1 MIKLAIVDDD
11 ARLLRHLKNAFQ
23 GSPEISFVLL
33 FNSGAEFVEKL
44 TTMSPADRPDVIIMD
59 ISMGS
64 ANEGI
69 VTTGRIKSL
78 FPDIQVIMF
87 TVLDDDAR
95 IFEAFKAGAMGYLLK
110 DESPEFILKTV
121 IDVRNGGAQMS
132 PVIAKK
138 AIQFMSSHPAPSAV
152 EEQDEKQ
159 TTEGLTPRELE
170 IMQMTADGFSYN
182 EIAEKL
188 SIATST
194 VKKHMTN
201 VFQKLQVK
209 NKILAINKIKALR

>member
-33 FNSGAEFVEKL
+33 FNSGVEFVEKL

-69 VTTGRIKSL
+69 ITTGRIKAL

-110 DESPEFILKTV
+110 DESPEYILKTV
-121 IDVRNGGAQMS
+121 MDVRNGGAQMS

-138 AIQFMSSHPAPSAV
+138 AIQFMAANNSPMV
-152 EEQDEKQ
+152 EDDEKQ
-159 TTEGLTPRELE
+159 PADGLTPRELE
-170 IMQMTADGFSYN
+170 IMQMTSDGFSYN

-188 SIATST
+188 NIATST

-209 NKILAINKIKALR
+209 NKILAINKIKALH

>member
-33 FNSGAEFVEKL
+33 FNSGVEFVEKL

-69 VTTGRIKSL
+69 VTTGRIKAL

-121 IDVRNGGAQMS
+121 MDVRNGGAQMS

-138 AIQFMSSHPAPSAV
+138 AIQFMSAHNSPVV
-152 EEQDEKQ
+152 EDNEKQ
-159 TTEGLTPRELE
+159 PADGLTPRELE
-170 IMQMTADGFSYN
+170 IMQMTSDGFSYN

-188 SIATST
+188 NIATST

-209 NKILAINKIKALR
+209 NKILAINKIKALH

>member
-11 ARLLRHLKNAFQ
+11 ARLLRHLNNAFQ
-23 GSPEISFVLL
+23 GSPDISFVLL
-33 FNSGAEFVEKL
+33 FNSGVEFVEKL

-69 VTTGRIKSL
+69 VTTGRIKTL

-110 DESPEFILKTV
+110 DESPEYILKTV
-121 IDVRNGGAQMS
+121 LDVRNGGAQMS

-138 AIQFMSSHPAPSAV
+138 AIQFMASQHVPVV
-152 EEQDEKQ
+152 EEKE
-159 TTEGLTPRELE
+159 TNEGLTPRELE

-209 NKILAINKIKALR
+209 NKILAINKIKAMR

>member
-33 FNSGAEFVEKL
+33 FNSGVEFVEKL

-69 VTTGRIKSL
+69 ITTGRIKAL

-110 DESPEFILKTV
+110 DESPEYILKTV
-121 IDVRNGGAQMS
+121 MDVRNGGAQMS

-138 AIQFMSSHPAPSAV
+138 AIQFMAAHNSPMV
-152 EEQDEKQ
+152 EDDEKQ
-159 TTEGLTPRELE
+159 PADGLTPRELE
-170 IMQMTADGFSYN
+170 IMQMTSDGFSYN

-188 SIATST
+188 NIATST

-209 NKILAINKIKALR
+209 NKILAINKIKALH

>member
-33 FNSGAEFVEKL
+33 FNSGLEFVEKL

-69 VTTGRIKSL
+69 ATTGRIKAL

-110 DESPEFILKTV
+110 DESPEYILKTV
-121 IDVRNGGAQMS
+121 LDVRNGGAQMS

-138 AIQFMSSHPAPSAV
+138 AIQFMAAHNSPVAV
-152 EEQDEKQ
+152 EDDEKQ
-159 TTEGLTPRELE
+159 STEGLTPRELE
-170 IMQMTADGFSYN
+170 IMQMTSDGFSYN

-209 NKILAINKIKALR
+209 NKILAINKIKTLR